1 MITIFLIISII
12 LNIFFCWYIVQL
24 ISRLVIFQ
32 EEIDSFAQRLDEYS
46 NHVDILYNLER
57 FFGDETLAN
66 LLRHSKAIVEECKDF
81 QSLIKPE
88 EDLEED
94 IEEDLEEAD
103 YAKETQQH

>member
-1 MITIFLIISII
+1 MITVFLIISII
-12 LNIFFCWYIVQL
+12 LNIFLCWYIVQL

-81 QSLIKPE
+81 QSLIKADAPE
-88 EDLEED
+88 EELEEE
-94 IEEDLEEAD
+94 EED
-103 YAKETQQH
+103 YAEETQQ